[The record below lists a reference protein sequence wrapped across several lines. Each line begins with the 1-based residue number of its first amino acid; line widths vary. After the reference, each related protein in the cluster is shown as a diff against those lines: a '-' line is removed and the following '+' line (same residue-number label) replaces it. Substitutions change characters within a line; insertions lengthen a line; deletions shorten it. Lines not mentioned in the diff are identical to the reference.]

1 MSANGITIALK
12 DLRVEFRTMR
22 MIVTMVI
29 FSLMVI
35 MAFRFA
41 FLFYS
46 AEAEP
51 MIIAPILW
59 VTFTFAGM
67 FGLVSSFSKEKDT
80 GSLQGL
86 MLCPSDRFSIYL
98 GKLLSNL
105 VLLLIVDFAALLFFS
120 VFFDFDYGGNIVP
133 IVSLVVLGSV
143 AFTIVGTLV
152 AGMSVNL
159 KGRESALT
167 ILMLP
172 LIILTVLMPAIIAT
186 SKALEGQVGDAWGE
200 IRIVAMFSLVYLALS
215 YLLFEYVLEA

>member
-1 MSANGITIALK
+1 L
-12 DLRVEFRTMR
+12 F
-22 MIVTMVI
+22 
-29 FSLMVI
+29 FSV
-35 MAFRFA
+35 
-41 FLFYS
+41 S
-46 AEAEP
+46 NDP
-51 MIIAPILW
+51 VIIAPILW

-105 VLLLIVDFAALLFFS
+105 VLILIVDFAALLFFS
-120 VFFDFDYGGNIVP
+120 VFFDFGYGGNIVP
-133 IVSLVVLGSV
+133 LVSLVILGSA

-152 AGMSVNL
+152 AGLSVNL

-186 SKALEGQVGDAWGE
+186 SMALEGRIGDAWGE
-200 IRIVAMFSLVYLALS
+200 IRLIGMFALVYLALS

>member
-1 MSANGITIALK
+1 MSVHGLIIALK
-12 DLRVEFRTMR
+12 DLKVEFRTMR
-22 MIVTMVI
+22 MIMTMVI

-41 FLFYS
+41 FLFYD

-67 FGLVSSFSKEKDT
+67 FGLVSSFAREKDT
-80 GSLQGL
+80 GSLEGL
-86 MLCPSDRFSIYL
+86 MLCPANRWSIYL

-120 VFFDFDYGGNIVP
+120 VFFDFGYGGNVVP
-133 IVSLVVLGSV
+133 LAMLVILGSV
-143 AFTIVGTLV
+143 AFTVVGTLV

-172 LIILTVLMPAIIAT
+172 LIILTVLMPAITAT
-186 SKALEGQVGDAWGE
+186 SKALEGQIGDAWGE
-200 IRIVAMFSLVYLALS
+200 IRLIAMFSLVYLALS
-215 YLLFEYVLEA
+215 YLLFDYVLEA

>member
-1 MSANGITIALK
+1 MHGFTIAMK
-12 DLRVEFRTMR
+12 DLKVEFRTMR

-41 FLFYS
+41 FLFYD
-46 AEAEP
+46 AETDP
-51 MIIAPILW
+51 MITAPILW

-67 FGLVSSFSKEKDT
+67 FGLVSSFAKEKDT

-86 MLCPSDRFSIYL
+86 MLCPANRWSIYL

-105 VLLLIVDFAALLFFS
+105 VLLLIVDFSALLFFS
-120 VFFDFDYGGNIVP
+120 VFFNFDYGGNIVP
-133 IVSLVVLGSV
+133 LVSLIILGSV
-143 AFTIVGTLV
+143 AFTIIGTLV
-152 AGMSVNL
+152 AGLSVNL
-159 KGRESALT
+159 RGRESALT
-167 ILMLP
+167 ILMIP
-172 LIILTVLMPAIIAT
+172 LIILTVLMPSIIAT
-186 SKALEGQVGDAWGE
+186 SKALEGQIGDAWGE